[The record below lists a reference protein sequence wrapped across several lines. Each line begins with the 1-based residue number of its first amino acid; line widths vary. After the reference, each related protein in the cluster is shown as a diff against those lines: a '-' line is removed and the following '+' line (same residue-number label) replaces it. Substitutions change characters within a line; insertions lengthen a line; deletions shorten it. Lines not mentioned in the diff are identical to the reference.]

1 MKEESVAVQTKP
13 NLRCFEESVWISL
26 MYRVTMMKWM
36 EVDFVSTGDLEEKTH
51 VVMEYQECHK
61 ILYERA

>member
-13 NLRCFEESVWISL
+13 DLRYFEERVWISL

-36 EVDFVSTGDLEEKTH
+36 EVDFVSTGDLEEKTD

>member
-1 MKEESVAVQTKP
+1 
-13 NLRCFEESVWISL
+13 

-36 EVDFVSTGDLEEKTH
+36 EVDFVSTGDLEEKTD